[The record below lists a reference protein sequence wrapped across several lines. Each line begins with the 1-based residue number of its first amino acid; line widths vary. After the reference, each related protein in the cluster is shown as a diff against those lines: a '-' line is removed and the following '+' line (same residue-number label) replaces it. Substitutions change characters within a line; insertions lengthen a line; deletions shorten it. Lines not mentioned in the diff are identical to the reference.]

1 MLGNY
6 RYSLHTSQNVVKDIA
21 TSNTCTLAFK
31 KVSFQ
36 TGWANVT
43 RQQFLSVLL
52 LGGHWAMAMACY
64 RLD

>member
-6 RYSLHTSQNVVKDIA
+6 RYSLHTSQNIVKDIA

-31 KVSFQ
+31 EVSFQ

-52 LGGHWAMAMACY
+52 LEGHWAMACY